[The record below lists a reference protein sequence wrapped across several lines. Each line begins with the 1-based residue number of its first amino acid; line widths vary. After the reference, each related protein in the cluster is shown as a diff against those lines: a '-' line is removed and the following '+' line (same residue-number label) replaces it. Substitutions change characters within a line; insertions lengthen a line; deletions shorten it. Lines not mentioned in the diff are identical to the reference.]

1 MKISHVVSLIVFCM
15 MSIDN
20 ALAEDYKD
28 VSYKHDKDHGAS
40 ETVRLL

>member
-1 MKISHVVSLIVFCM
+1 MKISHVVSLIVFCV

-28 VSYKHDKDHGAS
+28 VSYKRTSVHDPS
-40 ETVRLL
+40 VVI